1 MGCKHCHTD
10 TTWQHLTSPVC
21 HLPLAPHFSTASL
34 LSTLHVWLVG
44 WNFDLG
50 RSGQFIAL
58 LGGWSSGTE
67 PSVTFN
73 DDCVTDIFGVASPCC
88 FVPTSTL
95 SCLWSS
101 LVKQKHESLWLRLS
115 HLGNLGTDRD
125 TPSEPLLSFQL
136 NWTGLS
142 PGLLRGVRFYVVD
155 FIFNFGHLDLVCPLL
170 EKQSLFSSGNHFFSK
185 PVNTE
190 PVKFIPYLAQGVGMC
205 FGSGQSEHCIPLTHG
220 WIIWPSIQ
228 TEPCDTVQVLAR
240 TTGEEA
246 HFFFTAL
253 KAWT

>member
-1 MGCKHCHTD
+1 M
-10 TTWQHLTSPVC
+10 
-21 HLPLAPHFSTASL
+21 
-34 LSTLHVWLVG
+34 
-44 WNFDLG
+44 
-50 RSGQFIAL
+50 
-58 LGGWSSGTE
+58 
-67 PSVTFN
+67 
-73 DDCVTDIFGVASPCC
+73 
-88 FVPTSTL
+88 
-95 SCLWSS
+95 
-101 LVKQKHESLWLRLS
+101 KQKHESLWFRLS
-115 HLGNLGTDRD
+115 HLGNLGIDRD
-125 TPSEPLLSFQL
+125 TPAEPLLSFQL

-142 PGLLRGVRFYVVD
+142 SGLLTGVGFYVVN

-170 EKQSLFSSGNHFFSK
+170 EKQSLFSSGNNLFSK

-190 PVKFIPYLAQGVGMC
+190 PVKFIPCLAQGVGMC
-205 FGSGQSEHCIPLTHG
+205 FGSGQSEHCIPLTRG